1 MDGFLTPIGQRTRSR
16 TTSAMEATPC
26 ATPGG
31 PTRHLM
37 QIPPSPCL
45 ARLGYGTGVKV
56 LLYQRSPQ
64 ASGQER
70 SPWAIK
76 KITKRVGQAPER
88 DVVERI
94 EREAQILKRLDHPN
108 IIGFRGFKRDPDGT
122 RILAIEKG
130 DMSLLDIIEELR
142 EEEIEHMEEKGP
154 LKADNIL
161 KVVRSIAQ
169 ALHYLHTD
177 KHLLHGDLK
186 SANILIHGNF
196 DHVQLCDFGVTLEL
210 NKQLKK
216 KNDHEY
222 YIGTGP
228 WSAPEAIDDGEVTHK
243 TDIFALGCVIY
254 EMLALESPH
263 INKLSTETEF
273 SKLAEST
280 DDIFGAFEYDDS
292 EFEAALG
299 TRPELPRDL
308 EKLTAQGYEKV
319 LSLFFACTEEDP
331 DQRPDAKTILE
342 VMDDEEKENGGK

>member
-1 MDGFLTPIGQRTRSR
+1 MSGLKCSSQSLHKIHFLIFQ
-16 TTSAMEATPC
+16 
-26 ATPGG
+26 
-31 PTRHLM
+31 
-37 QIPPSPCL
+37 
-45 ARLGYGTGVKV
+45 GVKV
-56 LLYQRSPQ
+56 LLYERSPK
-64 ASGQER
+64 ASGQVR

-76 KITKRVGQAPER
+76 KITKRVGQEPEP

-94 EREAQILKRLDHPN
+94 EKEAKILKHLDHPN

-142 EEEIEHMEEKGP
+142 EEEVENMEEKGP
-154 LKADNIL
+154 LRADNIL
-161 KVVRSIAQ
+161 KVVGSIAK
-169 ALHYLHTD
+169 ALHYLHTE
-177 KHLLHGDLK
+177 KHLLHGDIK
-186 SANILIHGNF
+186 AANILIHGNF
-196 DHVQLCDFGVTLEL
+196 DEVKLCDFGVTLEL
-210 NKQLKK
+210 NKDLKK
-216 KNDHEY
+216 KNDDDY

-228 WSAPEAIDDGEVTHK
+228 WSAQEAIDDGEITHK

-280 DDIFGAFEYDDS
+280 DDVFGAFEYDDS

-308 EKLTAQGYEKV
+308 EKFTGKGYEKV

-342 VMDDEEKENGGK
+342 ILENVADEDKENLGK